1 MMRNIDLPEIGPEEP
16 KDEPRPFNMPKQ
28 DHSPA
33 ARGCAV
39 LIVGWF
45 LAMCVL
51 LVVAMTGGLA
61 RLAFWA
67 VGA

>member
-1 MMRNIDLPEIGPEEP
+1 MRNIDLPEIGQQTERP
-16 KDEPRPFNMPKQ
+16 EPRPFNMPR
-28 DHSPA
+28 HGSSPA

-39 LIVGWF
+39 IAVAWF
-45 LAMCVL
+45 VCMGVL
-51 LVVAMTGGLA
+51 LLVALTGGMA